1 MSTLVIILAL
11 LLLLGAFI
19 WFGVNLYSQ
28 RLPIKYPGFTLG
40 GCLLLFGMVF
50 LILGQYVDGQSPAIT
65 PEPTAAALQ
74 VPAPSNPIPPGGG
87 GQPSAPLPPSAPST
101 PDPTPTLPELFEQSK
116 PSMALIQN
124 PVNDGAGSG
133 FVIDTNGKILT
144 NEHVVTGAT
153 QVGILMPEI
162 DGGQYY
168 NGNVIRRSDDEDL
181 DLAVVQIN
189 AARTF
194 PTLSFDT
201 DDDIRIGEEVVALGF
216 PAPIGELTLTR
227 GIISS
232 ILYLDNITYIQT
244 DAALNPGNSGGP
256 LLNRAGNVIGV
267 NTFKIEN
274 VENSPDDNQRIDA
287 AGFALSSKD
296 AAEWLRLNNISVV
309 PANTPTPTLTPTA
322 TYTPTVTHTPT
333 ATLTP
338 TVTHTPTHTATFTP
352 TPTITL
358 TPTITRTPTHTHTPT
373 VTHTP
378 TATQTATNTPT
389 HTATPTQTHTPT
401 HTPTPTITPT
411 HTATHTPT
419 ATPDPC
425 DNLQPGA
432 NLRGCDLSMRD
443 LGALDLHGAD
453 LTGATLTHT
462 NLKDANLQGASISG
476 AAVENAIFANVDM
489 SAVNISGIES
499 FNGANLRGAKFP
511 DGADLARVTF
521 VKADL
526 SRSSLV
532 RAKLDSADFTDAV
545 MYAAKFT
552 KASLNNA
559 KFEDADLHEADFTDA
574 SLTRAD
580 FKDARLHN
588 TILDGANLTEAELNK
603 VDFSRIDFD
612 NRTIFRS
619 AKLKDAS
626 FIASG
631 GTKLLNCD
639 FTSADLRGANFVK
652 ARLDGCRFDQADL
665 SGANMREAKM
675 ERAKFTNADLSDV
688 NFRDALLNSA
698 VFTNADIE
706 SARFSG
712 ANLRGA
718 VLTGVKHANT
728 AIWGSETIC
737 PNGTKGNNCGFQ

>member
-28 RLPIKYPGFTLG
+28 RLPIKAPGFALG

-74 VPAPSNPIPPGGG
+74 VPAPSSSNQSGSG
-87 GQPSAPLPPSAPST
+87 GQPSAPLPPSAPPTAGT
-101 PDPTPTLPELFEQSK
+101 PVPTPTLAELVKRLE
-116 PSMALIQN
+116 PSMALIENASQG
-124 PVNDGAGSG
+124 GAGSG
-133 FVIDTNGKILT
+133 FIIGTNGKILT
-144 NEHVVTGAT
+144 NEHVVAGAT
-153 QVGILMPEI
+153 QVNIIMPKP
-162 DGGQYY
+162 DASHY
-168 NGNVIRRSDDEDL
+168 NGSVILSDEDL
-181 DLAVVQIN
+181 DLAVVQIS

-194 PTLSFDT
+194 PTLRFDSG
-201 DDDIRIGEEVVALGF
+201 DDVHIGEEVAALGF
-216 PAPIGELTLTR
+216 PAPASNLTVTS

-232 ILYLDNITYIQT
+232 IFELDNITFIQT
-244 DAALNPGNSGGP
+244 DATLNPGNSGGP
-256 LLNRAGNVIGV
+256 LLNRDGAVVGV

-274 VENSPDDNQRIDA
+274 TPDDIGRIDN
-287 AGFALSSKD
+287 AGFALSAAN

-373 VTHTP
+373 ITHTP

-425 DNLQPGA
+425 DNLQPDA

-443 LGALDLHGAD
+443 LGAIDLNGAD
-453 LTGATLTHT
+453 LTGAILTHT
-462 NLKDANLQGASISG
+462 NLKDANLTGASISG
-476 AAVENAIFANVDM
+476 AAVENAILTNVDL
-489 SAVNISGIES
+489 SSVNISGIES
-499 FNGANLRGAKFP
+499 FNGANLVGAKFP
-511 DGADLARVTF
+511 NGADLTTVTF
-521 VKADL
+521 VGADL
-526 SRSSLV
+526 SRSSLI
-532 RAKLDSADFTDAV
+532 RANMNGANFTDAV
-545 MYAAKFT
+545 LYDADLT

-580 FKDARLHN
+580 FKDARLHH
-588 TILDGANLTEAELNK
+588 TILDGANLEGASLPNK
-603 VDFSRIDFD
+603 MEFSRIDF
-612 NRTIFRS
+612 NSNTNFRS

-626 FIASG
+626 FLKL

-639 FTSADLRGANFVK
+639 FSYADLRGAKFQK
-652 ARLDGCRFDQADL
+652 ARLDGCRFDYADL
-665 SGANMREAKM
+665 SGADMSQEANMQ
-675 ERAKFTNADLSDV
+675 RAKFTNADVSDV
-688 NFRDALLNSA
+688 NFRDGLLNNA

-712 ANLRGA
+712 ANLQGA
-718 VLTGVKHANT
+718 ALTGVKNGNT
-728 AIWGSETIC
+728 AIFDSETIC
-737 PNGTKGNNCGFQ
+737 PNGTKGNNCGF

>member
-28 RLPIKYPGFTLG
+28 RMPIKYPGFTLG

-74 VPAPSNPIPPGGG
+74 VPAPSGPIQAGSG
-87 GQPSAPLPPSAPST
+87 GQPSAPPPPSAPST
-101 PDPTPTLPELFEQSK
+101 AGTPAPTPTLAELVKRLE
-116 PSMALIQN
+116 PSMALIENAAQG
-124 PVNDGAGSG
+124 GAGSG
-133 FVIDTNGKILT
+133 FIIGTNGKILT
-144 NEHVVTGAT
+144 NEHVVAGAK
-153 QVGILMPEI
+153 QVNIIMPKP
-162 DGGQYY
+162 DSSQY
-168 NGNVIRRSDDEDL
+168 NGNVILSDEDL
-181 DLAVVQIN
+181 DLAVVQIH

-194 PTLSFDT
+194 PTLRFDSG
-201 DDDIRIGEEVVALGF
+201 DDVHIGEEVAALGF
-216 PAPIGELTLTR
+216 PAPASNLTVTS

-232 ILYLDNITYIQT
+232 IFELDNITFIQT
-244 DAALNPGNSGGP
+244 DATLNPGNSGGP
-256 LLNRAGNVIGV
+256 LLNRDGAVVGV

-274 VENSPDDNQRIDA
+274 TPDDIGRIDN
-287 AGFALSSKD
+287 AGFALS
-296 AAEWLRLNNISVV
+296 AANAAAWLKRNNISVV

-373 VTHTP
+373 ITHTP
-378 TATQTATNTPT
+378 TPTHTATNTPT

-425 DNLQPGA
+425 DNLQPDA

-443 LGALDLHGAD
+443 LGAIDLHGAD

-476 AAVENAIFANVDM
+476 AAVENAIFANVDL

-532 RAKLDSADFTDAV
+532 RAKLASADFTDAV
-545 MYAAKFT
+545 LYAAKFT

-603 VDFSRIDFD
+603 VDFSRIEFD

-665 SGANMREAKM
+665 SGADMREAKM
-675 ERAKFTNADLSDV
+675 ERAKFTNADVSDV